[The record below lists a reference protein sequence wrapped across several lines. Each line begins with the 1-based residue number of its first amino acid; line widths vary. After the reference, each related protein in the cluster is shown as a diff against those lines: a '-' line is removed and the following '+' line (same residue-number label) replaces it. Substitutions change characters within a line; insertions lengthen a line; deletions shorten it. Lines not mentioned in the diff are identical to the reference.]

1 MLDKIFTDD
10 DINSVV
16 HGPKTIS
23 CLRVALLCD
32 CFNLFIKFCNAITV
46 SASLKERHN
55 IYRRLYIS
63 MMQSKNLSSSMQS
76 GNITGKKALH
86 KSECYSNL
94 EDWKDFILSYRRA
107 SKGLRSITS
116 KWKFFSHDIFK
127 YGMSHIYR
135 LQLVMSKQ
143 TNRSNRLELQLV

>member
-1 MLDKIFTDD
+1 MLDKKFTDD
-10 DINSVV
+10 DITSVV
-16 HGPKTIS
+16 HGPKTIP

-32 CFNLFIKFCNAITV
+32 CFNLFIKFCYVITV

-63 MMQSKNLSSSMQS
+63 MMQSKNLSSSIQS
-76 GNITGKKALH
+76 GNITGKALR
-86 KSECYSNL
+86 KSECNSNL
-94 EDWKDFILSYRRA
+94 EDTLFYLRRA